1 MHYLL
6 ADLKLRC
13 LLVTGLGLS
22 WLNKELARNIR
33 YLYVFYSGVHSM
45 LSGGSISSLLE
56 FMGYIPE
63 VIATSERQEAMFSVV
78 LQSVPVLNFDVH
90 SFDPLYSYRCQGG
103 SITRRVL
110 SQ

>member
-1 MHYLL
+1 
-6 ADLKLRC
+6 
-13 LLVTGLGLS
+13 
-22 WLNKELARNIR
+22 
-33 YLYVFYSGVHSM
+33 M

-56 FMGYIPE
+56 FMEYIPE

-78 LQSVPVLNFDVH
+78 LQSAPVLNFDVH

-103 SITRRVL
+103 SITCRVL